1 MTDTVRE
8 FVRRDEVIGEWR
20 FAAPRTALPD
30 PSRREHFVASHGI
43 FRHLGFDD
51 GFETAV
57 ALPTVPNMMDLP
69 LITILRPFGRNQ
81 LIVAIGAV
89 HPEAETAF
97 EWYHRH
103 L

>member
-1 MTDTVRE
+1 LRCC
-8 FVRRDEVIGEWR
+8 
-20 FAAPRTALPD
+20 PRTALSD
-30 PSRREHFVASHGI
+30 DSRRENFVACHGL

-69 LITILRPFGRNQ
+69 LITILRPFGRYQ

-97 EWYHRH
+97 EWYRRH